1 MVDVEVKV
9 MCREPEVQRVE
20 DTAAERRR
28 PVDLEV
34 AVAVPGEGRHAVALP
49 EAEGPEGAGEAGRP
63 LGKVRVRMAE
73 ERTAGD
79 ACGDR
84 LLREEPTAPQIGR
97 ASCRGRGGSVR
108 V

>member
-34 AVAVPGEGRHAVALP
+34 AVAVPGEGRHPVALP

-84 LLREEPTAPQIGR
+84 LLRDEPTAPL
-97 ASCRGRGGSVR
+97 AKVR
-108 V
+108 QREGVVHHA